1 MFIPTRFLLAQADK
15 ARGRRDWPVA
25 ERNYRAVLRKK
36 PRWASIWTQLG
47 HALNEQGRPDA
58 ALAAY
63 RESDRIQPNNADTMH
78 QIGRM
83 LNRLEQNEQALA
95 AYERALALDP
105 GLADAATEVRR
116 IRAWLGS
123 RRNPRLA
130 GLPGSLRFVAIGT
143 TGTCNASCIHCPTGK
158 AETALNPRF
167 PMPMPLF
174 KKIVDGL
181 ADLELTITG
190 QVSFGLF
197 GDGLV
202 DPYVVQRA
210 AYLRERLPGAFLSIN
225 TNGAAFNARKHAAL
239 NDTASVIAL
248 HCESL
253 NPKIYNKLMQP
264 LRFERVFP
272 KYEEILKTFAG
283 KVHVSVPASKLNKA
297 ELPSIREW
305 FFDHGA
311 SWVQFDPLSARC
323 AEDRSAFNS
332 LALRPHKIRCPS
344 KIMDDDLIVDCD
356 GQVLMCCNDFER
368 IEGIGNLQDE
378 SVAETLLG
386 IRRANARKMLAQGRH
401 EEFKT
406 CSRCYA
412 DVGQPDMRAERQE
425 FLQQTQAQ

>member
-1 MFIPTRFLLAQADK
+1 MALKGVNAMFVPARFLLAKADK
-15 ARGRRDWPVA
+15 ARDRQEWALA
-25 ERNYRAVLRKK
+25 ERNYRAALRRK
-36 PRWASIWTQLG
+36 PHLAAIWTQLG
-47 HALNEQGRPDA
+47 HTLNRQGQPDA

-63 RESDRIQPNNADTMH
+63 RESERIQPDNADTLH

-83 LNRLEQNEQALA
+83 LNSLEQNEQALE

-105 GLADAATEVRR
+105 DMVDAATEVLR

-123 RRNPRLA
+123 RRNPRFA
-130 GLPGSLRFVAIGT
+130 GLPESLGFVAFGT

-158 AETALNPRF
+158 AETAVNPRF

-174 KKIVDGL
+174 KKIVDGI
-181 ADLELTITG
+181 ADLEFTITG

-202 DPYVVQRA
+202 DPYVVERA
-210 AYLRERLPGAFLSIN
+210 AYLRNRLPGAFLSVN
-225 TNGAAFNARKHAAL
+225 TNGAAFNAKRHAAL

-253 NPKIYNKLMQP
+253 NPEVYNELMQP

-272 KYEEILKTFAG
+272 KYEKILKTFPRN
-283 KVHVSVPASKLNKA
+283 VHVSVPVSRLNKA
-297 ELPSIREW
+297 ELSSIREW
-305 FFDHGA
+305 FLDHGA
-311 SWVQFDPLSARC
+311 RFVQFDPLSARC
-323 AEDRSAFNS
+323 AEDRSVFDS
-332 LALRPHKIRCPS
+332 LALGPRKIRCPS
-344 KIMDDDLIVDCD
+344 RIMDDNLIVDCD
-356 GQVLMCCNDFER
+356 GQVLMCCNDFQR
-368 IEGIGNLQDE
+368 IEAIGNLQEE

-386 IRRANARKMLAQGRH
+386 IRRANVRKMLAERRH

-412 DVGQPDMRAERQE
+412 DQL
-425 FLQQTQAQ
+425 LQKLPAC